1 MKHKIDGFVVE
12 PRDIIDCEWYS
23 DAVTMHL
30 YRHCR
35 LRANHSNTMW
45 RGLKIKRGQF
55 ITSLKTLSEE
65 TGLSVMQVRTSIDKL
80 VKTGYITNKSTNKNR
95 IITYINYDKE
105 QASNKQVNKA
115 NNKQSNKQTEK
126 QQTNN
131 KQVNKQSN
139 KQITTDN
146 KNYYLKN
153 NNSLVKDKKSASEP
167 CALGER
173 RSAAC
178 VTLRDIREFQIDNK
192 LGDGDTTSTFFH
204 GFDDSGT
211 AFPENWK
218 SIYERYA
225 NAEPGSRS
233 KFLTELKQGKYKE
246 RWGSADEG
254 T

>member
-1 MKHKIDGFVVE
+1 MENKGFISVH
-12 PRDIIDCEWYS
+12 RDIFDWGWF
-23 DAVTMHL
+23 DDL
-30 YRHCR
+30 YVFKLFICMI
-35 LRANHSNTMW
+35 LLANHKAKNVQGI
-45 RGLKIKRGQF
+45 RVKRGSF
-55 ITSLKTLSEE
+55 ITSISKLSEKTKISE
-65 TGLSVMQVRTSIDKL
+65 TSIKNSLKKL
-80 VKTGYITNKSTNKNR
+80 TKTGEISQEIIPNKYR
-95 IITYINYDKE
+95 IITITNYSKYQSVGSAETD
-105 QASNKQVNKA
+105 NKTNRK
-115 NNKQSNKQTEK
+115 
-126 QQTNN
+126 TNN
-131 KQVNKQSN
+131 KTDCKTDSETNSKTTNNKRDYIHNLSI
-139 KQITTDN
+139 K
-146 KNYYLKN
+146 
-153 NNSLVKDKKSASEP
+153 KDKKSASEP

-192 LGDGDTTSTFFH
+192 LGDGDTASTFFH